1 MAPARTETSERRAA
15 RRYPLSVPLDVF
27 FNSESGQTIVR
38 GSTIDVSTS
47 GMYFVVDLEISPGSQ
62 VEFGMALPTGLG
74 REVMVRGRC
83 TVVRSEKP
91 EASMPRR
98 VGIAA
103 MIETYHII
111 QPIPEP

>member
-1 MAPARTETSERRAA
+1 MTPARTETSERRTA
-15 RRYPLSVPLDVF
+15 RRYPISVLLDVCL
-27 FNSESGQTIVR
+27 NSGSRQTIMR

-47 GMYFVVDLEISPGSQ
+47 GMYFVVDLELPAGSQ
-62 VEFGMALPTGLG
+62 IEFRMALPTGSG
-74 REVMVRGRC
+74 KEVMVSGRC
-83 TVVRSEKP
+83 TVVRSEKS
-91 EASMPRR
+91 ETTMPYK

>member
-1 MAPARTETSERRAA
+1 MAPARTETSERRTA
-15 RRYPLSVPLDVF
+15 RRYPFSVPIDVYL
-27 FNSESGQTIVR
+27 NGDSGQRIVH

-47 GMYFVVDLEISPGSQ
+47 GMYFVVHLELPAGSQ
-62 VEFGMALPTGLG
+62 VEFQMALPTGSG

-91 EASMPRR
+91 EARVPPG

-111 QPIPEP
+111 KPIPET